1 MMKNQTIKI
10 ASDNWYSAPRQHNSD
25 SLNNCY
31 LKYQT
36 PNSEEGGKFQ
46 LKDGIVRYFPITNC
60 GKIQAVEKERKAKNI
75 LLMAIPKEHMRRF
88 HGMDDAK
95 EIWEAIRTRKEE
107 ERTII
112 QHQEAGKQGK
122 NQMGLL
128 TMIEIGENI
137 LKLKR
142 QIMHLWLS
150 AQVMS
155 NIYMKKD
162 EKLKR
167 NRRIGMKAVK
177 EKEQLQKTL
186 DSWKDSSKNLWKLI
200 DSGMSSTRKPLYSRF
215 TKSNDFKGVPHPLSG
230 DYTPKLQEEI
240 DDSLT
245 NSNSR
250 EGLKLMMLFYVN
262 TDRSRQPSTITRL
275 KHLKSQKE
283 HPLKNMQRLIRSYT
297 KDLPETEPAPF
308 EHTFEEP
315 SPVHQHLSLP
325 QEQAHEQM
333 TMDDLLQ
340 VVPQL
345 ISRIDSL
352 ETDLKQTK
360 LAMGNTL
367 VKLVKQVKKL
377 EGFLKR
383 RNMVLSDSEEEEPEA
398 QGRKSQDDHLAS
410 LVQGLVTPSMTKV
423 NASGEEQVEDIT
435 PNTLEAAKTITPRNL
450 GHCMTL

>member
-1 MMKNQTIKI
+1 MKCGFGNVYNICKCCVRVTGSDVRLRGGVYIRGNSPSKP
-10 ASDNWYSAPRQHNSD
+10 ASNKSRGLRTFNGKVVTSGGRGDRSKSKLYPGGIRSIGYGVSWD
-25 SLNNCY
+25 LIDGETM
-31 LKYQT
+31 LGL
-36 PNSEEGGKFQ
+36 PNS
-46 LKDGIVRYFPITNC
+46 
-60 GKIQAVEKERKAKNI
+60 
-75 LLMAIPKEHMRRF
+75 
-88 HGMDDAK
+88 
-95 EIWEAIRTRKEE
+95 
-107 ERTII
+107 
-112 QHQEAGKQGK
+112 
-122 NQMGLL
+122 MGLPRAAWPAGI
-128 TMIEIGENI
+128 TPED
-137 LKLKR
+137 
-142 QIMHLWLS
+142 
-150 AQVMS
+150 V
-155 NIYMKKD
+155 
-162 EKLKR
+162 
-167 NRRIGMKAVK
+167 RIHTYH
-177 EKEQLQKTL
+177 KT
-186 DSWKDSSKNLWKLI
+186 
-200 DSGMSSTRKPLYSRF
+200 YF
-215 TKSNDFKGVPHPLSG
+215 
-230 DYTPKLQEEI
+230 
-240 DDSLT
+240 
-245 NSNSR
+245 
-250 EGLKLMMLFYVN
+250 
-262 TDRSRQPSTITRL
+262 ITRT
-275 KHLKSQKE
+275 SI
-283 HPLKNMQRLIRSYT
+283 PTPTPI
-297 KDLPETEPAPF
+297 PETEPAPF

-450 GHCMTL
+450 DHAKRRADVLGLEDCVNRSLSLRLERCNCPIVELPVLLSTVNERSEPAL